1 MEKVI
6 VITEAD
12 ITKKMVFDGQCLT
25 IDQCTTDG
33 KLHGD
38 IYITYTP
45 DIGILA
51 PSKFKLSIPVEFAQF
66 ISDTL
71 AQYEV
76 KP

>member
-1 MEKVI
+1 MEKAT
-6 VITEAD
+6 VITEVD

-25 IDQCTTDG
+25 IDQTTTDG

-45 DIGILA
+45 DIELLPTPA
-51 PSKFKLSIPVEFAQF
+51 KFKLSIPAEFAKF

-76 KP
+76 K